1 MFLLFSSARV
11 FYSFHVFD
19 FGFGASKDQRLLDGE
34 KHRESAREVVRK
46 RKRERERDATC
57 FRFRRDNE
65 IT

>member
-1 MFLLFSSARV
+1 L
-11 FYSFHVFD
+11 
-19 FGFGASKDQRLLDGE
+19 GFGASKDQRLLDGE